1 MAAEHFV
8 SGAAERA
15 PTSPAAIIGVSTTF
29 AVLSTSVLLARI
41 YTRLRVHHQLWWDDW
56 TMVVGTAGTLGMCA
70 LNLVLMRHGGGLAI
84 DDVPESELRIY
95 TKIFNI
101 NQMVARVSILFVK
114 LSILLLYIRIFFPVG
129 VDRKGTFWW
138 LIQGVIWM
146 NVIYTVSLVLALA
159 LQCVPYGLPWGSSCT
174 NQWLVIIF
182 ASIVNIVSDFAILFV
197 PVASVWKL
205 QMSKSR
211 KWAVVSLFA
220 FGTIAPLA
228 SIARLI
234 YQIATVDSKD
244 KTVVY
249 LVAGILATAE
259 QVVGII
265 VGSLPA
271 TSSWA
276 VRRLGKLKAGRN
288 ALRAASQRLR
298 RDCGTSPGSRDR
310 KQQHRHAG
318 GRDPYEATNATV
330 WTSQEL
336 LCSSLENTDGSDYG
350 PRD

>member
-29 AVLSTSVLLARI
+29 AVLITSVLLARI
-41 YTRLRVHHQLWWDDW
+41 YTRLRVHHRLWWDDW

-95 TKIFNI
+95 TKVFNI

-182 ASIVNIVSDFAILFV
+182 ASIVNIISDFAILFI
-197 PVASVWKL
+197 PVAS
-205 QMSKSR
+205 
-211 KWAVVSLFA
+211 WAVVSLFA

-234 YQIATVDSKD
+234 YQIVTVDSKD

-276 VRRLGKLKAGRN
+276 VRRLGRLKAGRN

-298 RDCGTSPGSRDR
+298 RDWGTSSGSRDL

-318 GRDPYEATNATV
+318 GRDPYEVTNATV

-336 LCSSLENTDGSDYG
+336 LCSSLESERTNESIVMKPLPTAISKTV
-350 PRD
+350 